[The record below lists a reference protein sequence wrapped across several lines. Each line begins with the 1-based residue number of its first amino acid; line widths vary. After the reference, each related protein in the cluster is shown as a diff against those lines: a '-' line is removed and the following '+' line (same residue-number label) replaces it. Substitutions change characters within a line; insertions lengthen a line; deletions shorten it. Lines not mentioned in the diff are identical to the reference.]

1 MLRHCDPV
9 LYRRFIE
16 PYLKDAMTPAAVTA
30 APLRFHPEVDDYTMS
45 MGMDRTPGGRIWLGW
60 FAGGDNDQAV
70 IVLARSD
77 DDGRSFS
84 EPQFLLDPGAVA
96 CGIHKSAVVGN
107 LWTAPDGRLFLFFMQ
122 SVGYFDGRGGTWQ
135 AVCEN
140 PDAAVP
146 TWSAPTRIWH
156 GAALNKPTVLRDGTW
171 LLPISL
177 WWRGAI
183 QIEPSRFAW
192 GALGENAPGFYPE
205 LDADRRAHLFASRD
219 QGRNWAPR
227 GRVLNLEPIFDEH
240 MVLERQDGSLLML
253 LRSRQGTTQC
263 ESFDQGATWS
273 NPVRTAFPNACARFF
288 LRRLASGKALLVKHS
303 NPDQPL
309 ARSHLTAYLSDDD
322 GATWT
327 GGLTLDERT
336 GVSYPDGFQA
346 PDGRIFI
353 QYDYKR
359 EGGEILLAVF
369 TEEDVAAGRPVSGE
383 TRLAHPVIRTR
394 SRRLAAAG

>member
-1 MLRHCDPV
+1 
-9 LYRRFIE
+9 
-16 PYLKDAMTPAAVTA
+16 
-30 APLRFHPEVDDYTMS
+30 
-45 MGMDRTPGGRIWLGW
+45 
-60 FAGGDNDQAV
+60 
-70 IVLARSD
+70 
-77 DDGRSFS
+77 
-84 EPQFLLDPGAVA
+84 
-96 CGIHKSAVVGN
+96 
-107 LWTAPDGRLFLFFMQ
+107 
-122 SVGYFDGRGGTWQ
+122 
-135 AVCEN
+135 
-140 PDAAVP
+140 
-146 TWSAPTRIWH
+146 
-156 GAALNKPTVLRDGTW
+156 
-171 LLPISL
+171 
-177 WWRGAI
+177 
-183 QIEPSRFAW
+183 
-192 GALGENAPGFYPE
+192 
-205 LDADRRAHLFASRD
+205 
-219 QGRNWAPR
+219 
-227 GRVLNLEPIFDEH
+227 

-383 TRLAHPVIRTR
+383 TRLAHPVLRTR
-394 SRRLAAAG
+394 RRRLAAAG